1 MLENL
6 DKKELIELIEKLQC
20 ENKRLKE
27 KIYGRLEEQEEI
39 KETKTISNEEKVK
52 IFMELFKGRID
63 V

>member
-1 MLENL
+1 MLEDL
-6 DKKELIELIEKLQC
+6 DKKELIELIEKLQY

-27 KIYGRLEEQEEI
+27 KVYGRLEEQEEI